1 MIKENDSDDSNSDDN
16 NYSINNS
23 HNNDYSNEEEKIRM
37 KISRVIHQKKIKMK
51 KIDKGEDKSV
61 SPFNGK
67 ENKNNENGIYSNGGL
82 RICIPIDEN
91 LDDLDFKESNNNS
104 QIKPSKNNKNSNKN
118 DFKNTNNDKFLEKK
132 ERKII
137 TIKILLEK
145 IL

>member
-1 MIKENDSDDSNSDDN
+1 
-16 NYSINNS
+16 
-23 HNNDYSNEEEKIRM
+23 
-37 KISRVIHQKKIKMK
+37 MK

-137 TIKILLEK
+137 TIKIL
-145 IL
+145 